1 MIRVRAIILTAS
13 LIASIP
19 ATTRADAPRAGSAGA
34 RLKVAVVPA
43 LVVNLEPAR
52 VDALAQTLAESLVAV
67 LDIEA
72 TGGLDVRRTLPP
84 DGLPEDCLE
93 QPSCVADVGKRL
105 GAQQLL
111 FVVMV
116 DSGGDGGVQIDTTW
130 VDVATN
136 QQVARPAIDITSNS
150 EAQTRFQASATLLL
164 PDAPARPKPTGTVG
178 IDGQMAPAV
187 PRHFTTPSYI
197 TAGAAIVGLGVGVGF
212 GLKARGSYNECDS
225 DPRACVDDFGDRK
238 DTIRRNAL
246 IADIGYL
253 VAIGGAVA
261 TAVLFATSSR
271 ESYLIVAPSNEG
283 AMIGAG
289 GRF

>member
-1 MIRVRAIILTAS
+1 MIDVRAIMLTAS
-13 LIASIP
+13 LIAAIP
-19 ATTRADAPRAGSAGA
+19 ATTRADAPTAGPLAPK
-34 RLKVAVVPA
+34 LKVAVVPA

-52 VDALAQTLAESLVAV
+52 VDALAQNLAESLVAI

-72 TGGLDVRRTLPP
+72 TGGLDVRRNLPP
-84 DGLPEDCLE
+84 EGLSEDCLE
-93 QPSCVADVGKRL
+93 QPTCVSDVGKRL
-105 GAQQLL
+105 GVQQLL

-116 DSGGDGGVQIDTTW
+116 DSGGGGGVQIDTTW

-136 QQVARPAIDITSNS
+136 QQVARPAIDITSNA
-150 EAQTRFQASATLLL
+150 EAQSRFQASATLLL
-164 PDAPARPKPTGTVG
+164 PDAPVRPKPTGSGG
-178 IDGQMAPAV
+178 IDGRMTAAV
-187 PRHFTTPSYI
+187 PRHFSTPSYI
-197 TAGAAIVGLGVGVGF
+197 TAGAAIVGLGVGIGF
-212 GLKARGSYNECDS
+212 GFKARGSYNECDS
-225 DPRACVDDFGDRK
+225 NPSTCTDDFGDRK
-238 DTIRRNAL
+238 DSIRRNAL

>member
-1 MIRVRAIILTAS
+1 MRAIILTAS
-13 LIASIP
+13 LIAALP
-19 ATTRADAPRAGSAGA
+19 ATTRADAPSAGPTA
-34 RLKVAVVPA
+34 PKLKVAIVPA

-52 VDALAQTLAESLVAV
+52 VDALAQNLAESLVAI

-72 TGGLDVRRTLPP
+72 SGGLDVRRTLPP
-84 DGLPEDCLE
+84 EGLPEDCLE
-93 QPSCVADVGKRL
+93 QPACVSDVGKRL

-116 DSGGDGGVQIDTTW
+116 DSGAGGGVQIDTTW

-136 QQVARPAIDITSNS
+136 QQVARPAIDITSNA

-164 PDAPARPKPTGTVG
+164 PDAPVRPKPVG
-178 IDGQMAPAV
+178 SVGFDGQMAPAV
-187 PRHFTTPSYI
+187 PRHFTTPAYI
-197 TAGAAIVGLGVGVGF
+197 TAGAAVVGLGVGIGF
-212 GLKARGSYNECDS
+212 GLAARGSYNECDS
-225 DPRACVDDFGDRK
+225 EPSACVDDFGDRK
-238 DTIRRNAL
+238 DSIRRNAL
-246 IADIGYL
+246 IADIGYI

-283 AMIGAG
+283 ALIGAG

>member
-1 MIRVRAIILTAS
+1 MINVRAFILTAS
-13 LIASIP
+13 LIAALP
-19 ATTRADAPRAGSAGA
+19 ATSRAEAPTAGPPVPK
-34 RLKVAVVPA
+34 LKVAVVPA

-52 VDALAQTLAESLVAV
+52 VDALAQNLAESLVAI

-72 TGGLDVRRTLPP
+72 TGGLDVRRNLPSE
-84 DGLPEDCLE
+84 GLPEDCLE
-93 QPSCVADVGKRL
+93 QPACVADVGKRL
-105 GAQQLL
+105 DVQQLL

-116 DSGGDGGVQIDTTW
+116 DSGGGGGVQIDTTW

-136 QQVARPAIDITSNS
+136 QQIARPAIDITSNS

-164 PDAPARPKPTGTVG
+164 PDAPVRPKPTGNVG
-178 IDGQMAPAV
+178 IDGQMGAAV

-197 TAGAAIVGLGVGVGF
+197 TAGAAVVGLGVGIGF
-212 GLKARGSYNECDS
+212 GLKARGSYNECES
-225 DPRACVDDFGDRK
+225 DPTTCTADFNDRK
-238 DTIRRNAL
+238 DSIRRNAL
-246 IADIGYL
+246 IADIGYI

-271 ESYLIVAPSNEG
+271 ESYLIVAPSTDG
-283 AMIGAG
+283 ALVGAG